1 MFLFESIQT
10 FSVSNVPPSTTRHTM
25 HWGTALPLTCC
36 SNKAEGHSSC
46 QRCSQRLARRTNG
59 GLFSVWPP
67 PCCPARPH
75 STRGGQRR
83 CVCRCLVR
91 WHGKALRCG
100 FFSFKTNPPPH
111 PTPNKQTSMPNF
123 GNSGALMRHSSE
135 ICQQLG
141 SWLAVWEI
149 FWHPHR
155 PAALCKVV
163 ACLPGPALG
172 SANPPCVSQI
182 PSVFVRQ
189 QRGHLLMTFH
199 VFTGVLLRVGWGVG
213 VGGGKVGK

>member
-1 MFLFESIQT
+1 MCHQALQGTQCTGARLYLWPVVQT
-10 FSVSNVPPSTTRHTM
+10 KRKVTPLVSAAVNASPGEQMGVCSPSGPHPAVL
-25 HWGTALPLTCC
+25 HAPTALGGARGDVCVAALSGGTV
-36 SNKAEGHSSC
+36 KLYAVVSSASK
-46 QRCSQRLARRTNG
+46 QT
-59 GLFSVWPP
+59 
-67 PCCPARPH
+67 
-75 STRGGQRR
+75 
-83 CVCRCLVR
+83 
-91 WHGKALRCG
+91 
-100 FFSFKTNPPPH
+100 PPH
-111 PTPNKQTSMPNF
+111 PTPNKQTSMPNC

-155 PAALCKVV
+155 PAARCKVV

>member
-100 FFSFKTNPPPH
+100 FFSFKTNPPP
-111 PTPNKQTSMPNF
+111 TPPQTS
-123 GNSGALMRHSSE
+123 
-135 ICQQLG
+135 
-141 SWLAVWEI
+141 
-149 FWHPHR
+149 
-155 PAALCKVV
+155 K
-163 ACLPGPALG
+163 
-172 SANPPCVSQI
+172 PPCLTVETVVPSCDIRQKYVSNLVPDLQFEKYSDTHTGLQLFVKWLPASPGRPWVQLI
-182 PSVFVRQ
+182 P
-189 QRGHLLMTFH
+189 HA
-199 VFTGVLLRVGWGVG
+199 
-213 VGGGKVGK
+213 